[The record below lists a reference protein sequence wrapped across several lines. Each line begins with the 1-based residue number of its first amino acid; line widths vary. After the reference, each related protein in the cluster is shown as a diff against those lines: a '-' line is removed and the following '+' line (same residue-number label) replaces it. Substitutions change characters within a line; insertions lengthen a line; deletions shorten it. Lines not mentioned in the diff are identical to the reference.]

1 MPDLNSVPASPHSLA
16 ASRRQSSHQMP
27 PPTVS
32 QSPSLNILP
41 SNQDVVSH
49 GGHGSHSHTHSRHH
63 SLSHAASSV
72 PSPQLTAS
80 QPLQPQVASITE
92 PGVGPG
98 PGPLRHPRPLTA
110 AELHT
115 QLEKEQEAVVNR
127 LTREL
132 SLLRAAQNASVVSN
146 TSSTSATTST
156 HDPIAEASLLSGSG
170 FSIPTTRR
178 HHRNSSSASQNLTAN
193 QLGSSYEARH
203 HATPAR
209 PPQPIPLSRQ
219 DSAASRRSQTNS
231 PGPQVSSLDPSSY
244 FHQQRI
250 PPPASVPMSSVA
262 ATPGSGSVADQMS
275 PGMIAATSRY
285 EETAFYRSEL
295 ETAKKE
301 NETLKRRIRDL
312 ERLVQSRRA
321 TETSRT
327 RSESVSTT
335 ASTSVAT
342 AGGAGIAGPRDVVA
356 RPERGRGMTSQSV
369 ASVSSVAV
377 GVPEDE
383 VKVGESAASSG
394 VGNTQS

>member
-27 PPTVS
+27 PPASS

-49 GGHGSHSHTHSRHH
+49 GHSSHSHTHSRHH
-63 SLSHAASSV
+63 SLSHGPSSV
-72 PSPQLTAS
+72 PSPQLAAS
-80 QPLQPQVASITE
+80 QPLQPQLASFTE

-146 TSSTSATTST
+146 TSSTSAATST

-178 HHRNSSSASQNLTAN
+178 HHRNSSSASQNIAVS
-193 QLGSSYEARH
+193 QLASSYEARH
-203 HATPAR
+203 HIPAR

-244 FHQQRI
+244 FHQQRV
-250 PPPASVPMSSVA
+250 PPAASVPMSSVA
-262 ATPGSGSVADQMS
+262 ATPGSGSIADQMS
-275 PGMIAATSRY
+275 PGMMAATTRY

-301 NETLKRRIRDL
+301 NEALKRRIRDL
-312 ERLVQSRRA
+312 ERMLQSRRA
-321 TETSRT
+321 SETSRT

-335 ASTSVAT
+335 ASASVAT

-356 RPERGRGMTSQSV
+356 SRPERGRGMTSQSV
-369 ASVSSVAV
+369 ASVSSVGV

-394 VGNTQS
+394 VGNNQP